1 MGKRLERN
9 KNIANSVVW
18 ICRARRAWMPTH
30 MYLDCSYTHTHAL
43 TRVPTMNSVL
53 WLTTSWEEVQISN
66 CPGTDS
72 GGLDLFELLIF
83 NQQHSLHLLWSLIS
97 KVLYI
102 QHTNTI
108 HTNCLVIFHVKHG
121 SLSSKTLV
129 ILPAIMHKAKTFLK
143 YYQKSKKKVVFS
155 FSTKKITINIYY
167 HTDNRLEILAMIK
180 LFKLETFFHSY

>member
-1 MGKRLERN
+1 
-9 KNIANSVVW
+9 
-18 ICRARRAWMPTH
+18 MPTH

-108 HTNCLVIFHVKHG
+108 HTNCLVIFYVKHG